1 MSKKNLARTAIEG
14 GRANSNKW
22 DRRNSH
28 TQERRSARDFCNKA
42 KIDPEITNE
51 ESVESKDKVYKEF
64 TDKLSPMY
72 RWLKSKVGE
81 PWDEVRSEVF
91 KKFDSRT
98 TAGRHILFDHLLS
111 SVVDTQTG
119 FNKYGYIVDPDIE
132 IANNNNSDSYYYRR
146 AYQDYYV
153 NQDGILCESIKDR
166 IKYEKIT
173 EADYRTAGKW
183 LNGRMIVNRGGVLFW
198 CCPTDGIWM
207 ASWIKPDKL
216 FDHFGNKLKYYL
228 FDNGLYTLTT
238 FIGWEGSPKFTGRT
252 HGDHWELIENPFSF
266 RQRGPLSEEELK
278 QFKSLKKRF
287 QKEIL
292 EFSKGR

>member
-1 MSKKNLARTAIEG
+1 MSKKNLARSTIEG
-14 GRANSNKW
+14 GRNNSNKW

-42 KIDPEITNE
+42 KIDPEITDE
-51 ESVESKDKVYKEF
+51 ESVENKDKVYKEF

-119 FNKYGYIVDPDIE
+119 FNKYGYIIDPAIE
-132 IANNNNSDSYYYRR
+132 IINNNDRPNYYRT
-146 AYQDYYV
+146 YHEYYV
-153 NQDGILCESIKDR
+153 NQEGILCENFR
-166 IKYEKIT
+166 NRARYEKIT
-173 EADYRTAGKW
+173 EADYRVAGDW
-183 LNGRMIVNRGGVLFW
+183 LNGNMIVEKGGVLYW
-198 CCPTDGIWM
+198 CCPTDGLWKS
-207 ASWIKPDKL
+207 SWIKPDRP
-216 FDHFGNKLKYYL
+216 FDYYKIGLNYYL
-228 FDNGLYTLTT
+228 FDNGLYTLTA
-238 FIGWEGSPKFTGRT
+238 FIGWEGNSSFTGRT

-266 RQRGPLSEEELK
+266 RQRGQLSEEELK
-278 QFKSLKKRF
+278 EFKSLKKNI

-292 EFSKGR
+292 DFSKGR